1 MTAEPPR
8 EPTKKSRLAG
18 WFKLAGTI
26 AMFAILSYVIPL
38 KEVWSS
44 LIRVNPLVWL
54 GVFASYVAG
63 HALAAAKWRSLIGQ
77 SVPYWAALRAHF
89 AGLAASLA
97 LPGVAGGD
105 VVRAGLMMR
114 NNVRKADLVLASLVD
129 RVIDTAT
136 LLAISAVGVAMLG
149 AQAGLDDSWVYIAAA
164 GLTVVGFASVM
175 MLRPIAGFIGR
186 IKAGGKAGR
195 LLALLSEA
203 LGRMGGRKTTILV
216 CVVMSI
222 AIQAAFAMLNAALSS
237 SIGGPDSVALWLFAW
252 PLAKLIATLPISIG
266 GLGVRE
272 AGLSSLMAPFTPT
285 SAPIIAASLMWQ
297 TVLVA
302 GGLLGAF
309 AQVARP
315 FIQTLKRT

>member
-1 MTAEPPR
+1 MTAEPQQ
-8 EPTKKSRLAG
+8 EPTEKSRLAG
-18 WFKLAGTI
+18 WLKLAGTT
-26 AMFAILSYVIPL
+26 AMFAVLFFVIPL
-38 KEVWSS
+38 NEVWSS
-44 LIRVNPLVWL
+44 LVKVNPFVWL
-54 GVFASYVAG
+54 GVFAGYVFG
-63 HALAAAKWRSLIGQ
+63 HALAAAKWRNLIGE
-77 SVPYWAALRAHF
+77 SISYWDALRAHF

-114 NNVRKADLVLASLVD
+114 SNVRKADLVLASLVD

-136 LLAISAVGVAMLG
+136 LLAISAVGVALLG
-149 AQAGLDDSWVYIAAA
+149 TQVGLDESWVYIATAS
-164 GLTVVGFASVM
+164 LTIIGFVSVM
-175 MLRPIAGFIGR
+175 MLRPIAGLVGR

-203 LGRMGGRKTTILV
+203 LQRMAGRKTTILA

-222 AIQAAFAMLNAALSS
+222 AIQAGFAILNAALSH

-285 SAPIIAASLMWQ
+285 TAPVIAASLMWQ
-297 TVLVA
+297 TILVA
-302 GGLLGAF
+302 GGLLGASV
-309 AQVARP
+309 QVARP
-315 FIQTLKRT
+315 FAQTPKRT